1 MNARTLFLS
10 LVSGAALAAA
20 SPAALS
26 QAFPSKPVRIVSPY
40 PSGITPDIAARV
52 IAERLTKTW
61 GQPVIVEPRPG
72 ANGFIAIGAA
82 KKAAPDGHE
91 LLLAGQAHLAIN
103 PNLFAS
109 VPYNLEKDFAP
120 LSLIYRTP
128 FFIAVSTTGPYKSIP
143 DLIAAAK
150 VSQKKLSYSSPYV
163 GSPPHLGG
171 ALFAFLTGTQ
181 MLHVPFKDG
190 AQIYISVANG
200 DVDWALGSIGSVLP
214 LMKAGKLK
222 LIAFAQKTRLP
233 DYPDVP
239 TVAEAGGP
247 AGYEVDTWV
256 SLVAPR
262 GTPPELAR
270 RISSDIAA
278 ALADGAV
285 RERYRGIGV
294 DPVSNT
300 PAQLAELIRADLK
313 VYGEIV
319 KRAGVKAE

>member
-1 MNARTLFLS
+1 MNARTLLLS
-10 LVSGAALAAA
+10 LLAGAALAAA
-20 SPAALS
+20 SPAVLS

-109 VPYNLEKDFAP
+109 VPYDVEKDFVP

-150 VSQKKLSYSSPYV
+150 ASQKKLSYSSPYV

-200 DVDWALGSIGSVLP
+200 DVDWALGSIGSTLP
-214 LMKAGKLK
+214 LTKAGKIK
-222 LIAFAQKTRLP
+222 LLAVATKSRLP

-300 PAQLAELIRADLK
+300 PAQLAELVRTDLK

-319 KRAGVKAE
+319 KRTGVKAE